1 MEKNK
6 LTGAQIFVQ
15 SLLDEGVEAVF
26 GYPGG
31 QVLPIFDAMHG
42 SKLNFILT
50 RHEQGSAHMADGYAR
65 ASGKTGVCLAT
76 SGPGATNTVTGIA
89 TAYMDSVPMVVFTG
103 QVATNVIGND
113 AFQEADITGI
123 TRPITKHN
131 YLVKDVKDLARTIK
145 EAFYVAASGRPG
157 PVLVDIPVDVQRG
170 VTEYHYPK
178 KVDIPSYKPNYTPN
192 ARQIAKVAEA
202 IKNCARPVLY
212 VGGGVV
218 SSGAG
223 AQVLALAKKCAIPV
237 TNTLLAKGVF
247 PSDNALSLGML
258 GMHGTYQANKAMQN
272 ADLIIAAGA
281 RFDDRCTG
289 KVCAFAQNA
298 KIVHIDIDPTSISKV
313 VETSIPVVA
322 DVKNALE
329 ALVKAVDKKTGD
341 TWLKQI
347 KEWATAHPLT
357 YDKTDGK
364 LHPQYILET
373 VNSLTKGEAIV
384 ATEVGS
390 HQMWA
395 AQYYMPKSARLFL
408 SSGGL
413 GTMGFGFPAGI
424 GAKVACPDKQVIIIA
439 GDGSFQMNVQEL
451 ATAVMNSIDVKVIV
465 FNNHYLGNVRQWQEM
480 FYGKRYSSTC
490 LSRRKECP
498 QVCNTPDRSKCPV
511 YLPDFVKLAQA
522 YGATGIRINKK
533 DEVESAIKKMLETK
547 GTVVVDAWIEQETNV
562 FPMVPPNASLD
573 DIMTRMNG

>member
-1 MEKNK
+1 MSKK
-6 LTGAQIFVQ
+6 TGAQIFVQ
-15 SLLDEGVEAVF
+15 SLIDEGVEIVF

-31 QVLPIFDAMHG
+31 QVLPIFDAIHG
-42 SKLNFILT
+42 SKLNFMLT
-50 RHEQGSAHMADGYAR
+50 RHEQGAAHMADGYAR
-65 ASGKTGVCLAT
+65 ASGKVGVCLAT
-76 SGPGATNTVTGIA
+76 SGPGATNIVTGLA
-89 TAYMDSVPMVVFTG
+89 TAYMDSVPMVAFTG
-103 QVATNVIGND
+103 QVSTAVIGND
-113 AFQEADITGI
+113 AFQEADTTGI

-145 EAFYVAASGRPG
+145 EAFFIAASGRPG

-170 VTEYHYPK
+170 LADYEYPE
-178 KVDIPSYKPNYTPN
+178 KVEIRSYKPNYNPN
-192 ARQIAKVAEA
+192 PRQITKVAQA
-202 IKNCARPVLY
+202 IKKSERPILY

-218 SSGAG
+218 SSGA
-223 AQVLALAKKCAIPV
+223 AKQVFELAKKCDIPV
-237 TNTLLAKGVF
+237 TNTLLGIGVF
-247 PSDNALSLGML
+247 PDTDSLSLGML

-289 KVCAFAQNA
+289 KVCAFAPKA
-298 KIVHIDIDPTSISKV
+298 EIVHIDIDPTSISKV
-313 VETSIPVVA
+313 VKTHIPVVS

-329 ALVKAVDKKTGD
+329 EIVKAAEKKSNGD
-341 TWLKQI
+341 WLKQI
-347 KEWATAHPLT
+347 NDWKAEHPFT
-357 YDKTDGK
+357 YNREDDK
-364 LHPQYILET
+364 LHPQYLLET
-373 VNSLTKGEAIV
+373 LTSLTKGEAIV
-384 ATEVGS
+384 TTEVGQ

-395 AQYYMPKSARLFL
+395 AQYYKPVAPRLFL

-424 GAKVACPDKQVIIIA
+424 GAKAAFPNKQVVVIA

-451 ATAVMNSIDVKVIV
+451 ATAVMNEIDVKIIV

-490 LSRRKECP
+490 LSKRKDCP
-498 QVCNTPDRSKCPV
+498 PVCNSPSRDKCPV

-522 YGATGIRINKK
+522 YGAAGIRINKK
-533 DEVESAIKKMLETK
+533 GEVESAIKKMLETP
-547 GTVVVDAWIEQETNV
+547 GTVVIDAWVEQETNV

-573 DIMTRMNG
+573 DIMIRMNG